1 MVYRNLCTGMYTSI
15 RMSIINQ
22 AAPGLWK
29 LVSVPRSAQEVE
41 LIIFGPA
48 PVRIRV
54 QLKNSTGI
62 LLEIM

>member
-1 MVYRNLCTGMYTSI
+1 MVYHILYTGMYTSI

-41 LIIFGPA
+41 LIIFGHA
-48 PVRIRV
+48 SVRIRV
-54 QLKNSTGI
+54 QL
-62 LLEIM
+62 